1 MKLEYIIKNIVQ
13 NNKVK
18 TQNELTEILLSKGIN
33 TTQSNI
39 SRILK
44 KLNTIKIV
52 DINGNFS
59 YYTIYDKPLE
69 LTEWIKN
76 IIINIEDNGYN
87 IIMKVYPG
95 SAGFVA
101 RIIKERALEDII
113 MVIDNNDSLLILP
126 KNMEAIKNISK
137 KLKEIFFIK

>member
-52 DINGNFS
+52 DVNGNFS

-76 IIINIEDNGYN
+76 IIVNIEDNGYS
-87 IIMKVYPG
+87 IVMKVYPG

>member
-1 MKLEYIIKNIVQ
+1 M
-13 NNKVK
+13 
-18 TQNELTEILLSKGIN
+18 
-33 TTQSNI
+33 
-39 SRILK
+39 
-44 KLNTIKIV
+44 
-52 DINGNFS
+52 
-59 YYTIYDKPLE
+59 E

-76 IIINIEDNGYN
+76 IIINIEDNDYN